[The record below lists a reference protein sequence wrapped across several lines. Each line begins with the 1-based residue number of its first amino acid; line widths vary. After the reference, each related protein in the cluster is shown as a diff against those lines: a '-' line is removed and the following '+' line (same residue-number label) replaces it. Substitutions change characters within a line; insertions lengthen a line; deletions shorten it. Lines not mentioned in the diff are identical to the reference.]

1 MTHQLFSVVPGGNGT
16 TLKIRVDR
24 VDMSIADELKDG
36 IWSVLQTS
44 KGPVTIDMEAVSF
57 VDSSGL
63 GALVS
68 VRKKLGEARELRLK
82 NNSDFLDN
90 VLKMT
95 KLAPLFQ
102 T

>member
-1 MTHQLFSVVPGGNGT
+1 MTHQLFSVVPSGNGT
-16 TLKIRVDR
+16 TLKIQVDR

-44 KGPVTIDMEAVSF
+44 KGPVTIDMEVVSF

-68 VRKKLGEARELRLK
+68 VRKKLGETRELRLK
-82 NNSDFLDN
+82 NNSDFLEN

-102 T
+102 S